1 MAGFFRSNP
10 QEPVAHYVDEGVS
23 GSVPLAKRA
32 GGGALLKAARP
43 GDKILVAKLDRLF
56 RSVADAAVTLAD
68 WAKGEIQ
75 LVALAENLDMG
86 SPYGRALAHMAS
98 VFAELERELIRDRTK
113 SALRAKKDRGEVCGA
128 VPYGWDAMAGKL
140 VENAAEQ
147 AVIAEM
153 KAWRGQ
159 GLTTRAIAERLNQL
173 GVPAKRGGRWYGSAV
188 ASVLG
193 RSGA

>member
-10 QEPVAHYVDEGVS
+10 QEPVVHYVDEGVS
-23 GSVPLAKRA
+23 GSIPLAKRA
-32 GGGALLKAARP
+32 GGGELLKATRP

-56 RSVADAAVTLAD
+56 RSVADAAVTLAV
-68 WAKGEIQ
+68 WGKGEIQ

-128 VPYGWDAMAGKL
+128 VPYGWDALGGKL
-140 VENAAEQ
+140 VGNTVEQ
-147 AVIAEM
+147 AVIADM
-153 KAWRGQ
+153 RAWRAQ
-159 GLTTRAIAERLNQL
+159 GLTTRAIAACLNER
-173 GVPAKRGGRWYGSAV
+173 GVVAKRGGRWHASAV

-193 RSGA
+193 RRV